1 MYVKIHA
8 RRENTIVAI
17 ADKELIGK
25 KFEEGKLQLEVS
37 ESFYKGE
44 LKSEKEVIEILEEAT
59 HLNLVGKRII
69 NLALK
74 QNIIQEE
81 NILRIQNI
89 PHACIFSV

>member
-1 MYVKIHA
+1 MYVKMHI
-8 RRENTIVAI
+8 RRENTVVAI

-25 KFEEGKLQLEVS
+25 KFEEGKLQLEVT

-44 LKSEKEVIEILEEAT
+44 LKSEKEVLAILEEAT
-59 HLNLVGKRII
+59 NLNIVGAKII

-81 NILRIQNI
+81 NILRIQNT